1 MGALKAKK
9 MSYQLP
15 FFMNARADECLKS
28 KKITIPPTKK
38 YLHNMLSK
46 EEELQQLQHLNKN
59 EQIAYVDNRIRHYN
73 QLKNMI
79 IKNKP
84 KDEDIDEVFKSDMEK
99 NNDRMTLYK
108 EKNKNKETTEV
119 EENSVLDEK
128 TGLTPELLRMLSGKF

>member
-1 MGALKAKK
+1 
-9 MSYQLP
+9 
-15 FFMNARADECLKS
+15 
-28 KKITIPPTKK
+28 
-38 YLHNMLSK
+38 
-46 EEELQQLQHLNKN
+46 
-59 EQIAYVDNRIRHYN
+59 
-73 QLKNMI
+73 MI

-99 NNDRMTLYK
+99 NNDRMTLNK